1 MTIYKDGWEGGRECM
16 VYQLLVSVFKEGR
29 NEQLIGVD
37 MVFVYREGE
46 VNDFQSCYSV
56 LL

>member
-1 MTIYKDGWEGGRECM
+1 M
-16 VYQLLVSVFKEGR
+16 VYQLLVSVFKEGK
-29 NEQLIGVD
+29 NERFIGVD